1 MQDMYDER
9 DGFPSRYTEQER
21 VAMKD
26 TADFL
31 AMGRA
36 MAMG

>member
-9 DGFPSRYTEQER
+9 DGFPSRFTEQER
-21 VAMKD
+21 VAIKD
-26 TADFL
+26 NADFL
-31 AMGRA
+31 AMGHA